1 MAVNRVALIGLSVL
15 GLTATFTI
23 ALAQNTSTPLR
34 NRNTTNPILNGNT
47 TNPIL
52 SGNTV
57 TQLPPVPVSPAANTT
72 ILTPPLGRNPFTGLP
87 CTGPGPIAVQVGPG
101 TPPGT
106 RAAPGAAQLP
116 QTGTPVATQPTS
128 IFGTS
133 PAC

>member
-34 NRNTTNPILNGNT
+34 NRNTTNPIL
-47 TNPIL
+47 

-57 TQLPPVPVSPAANTT
+57 TQLPPVPVSPVPNTT

-116 QTGTPVATQPTS
+116 QSGAPVATQPTS